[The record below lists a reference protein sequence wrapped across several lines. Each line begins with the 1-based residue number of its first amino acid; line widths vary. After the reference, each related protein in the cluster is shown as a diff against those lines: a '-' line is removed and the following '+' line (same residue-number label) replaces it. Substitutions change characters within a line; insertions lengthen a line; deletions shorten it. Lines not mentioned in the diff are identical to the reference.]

1 VDKIVLSMEANQ
13 SKNFAVT
20 PQKKQEMSPT
30 PPFFSEKRFASAS
43 ARSSM
48 PWISARSR
56 FNHIANVP
64 TTKAYRIVMVS
75 NLSSFEINSDLEFK
89 AGCWL
94 RGLGLAVV
102 RLESS
107 RLNWSSPSFPIPQ
120 VHHNKVDKSTVV
132 TTRSPSS
139 SFN

>member
-89 AGCWL
+89 
-94 RGLGLAVV
+94 GLGLAVV
-102 RLESS
+102 RLEST
-107 RLNWSSPSFPIPQ
+107 RLNWSKFTGSTSPG
-120 VHHNKVDKSTVV
+120 
-132 TTRSPSS
+132 
-139 SFN
+139 